1 MHVFKSQSV
10 IREVLSMLNCCYFNE
25 RFNLLQR
32 VNKQQVISLKVL
44 NIKQIIKIIL
54 KTATKM
60 IIIFEQILH
69 ISQKH
74 NT

>member
-1 MHVFKSQSV
+1 MHAFKSQSV
-10 IREVLSMLNCCYFNE
+10 MREVLSMLNCCYFNE
-25 RFNLLQR
+25 RFHLLQR
-32 VNKQQVISLKVL
+32 VNTQQGYIIESVKY
-44 NIKQIIKIIL
+44 KTIIKIIL